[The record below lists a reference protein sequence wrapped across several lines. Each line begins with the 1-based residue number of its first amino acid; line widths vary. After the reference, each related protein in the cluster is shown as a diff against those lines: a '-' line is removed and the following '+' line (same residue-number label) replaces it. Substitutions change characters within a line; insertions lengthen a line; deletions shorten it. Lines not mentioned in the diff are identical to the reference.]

1 MLVVAFRKVMNGYY
15 NNRQLISEADMFL
28 WQSRGDQKAET
39 ENQLVSAQDW
49 ALRSKYH
56 ATKILQR
63 ESDSK
68 CRVSKQLGEATD
80 HIILYQHVQYWQQNS
95 T

>member
-1 MLVVAFRKVMNGYY
+1 MRAK
-15 NNRQLISEADMFL
+15 SE
-28 WQSRGDQKAET
+28 SEIIT
-39 ENQLVSAQDW
+39 AQDQ
-49 ALRSKYH
+49 LLESKYH

>member
-1 MLVVAFRKVMNGYY
+1 M
-15 NNRQLISEADMFL
+15 
-28 WQSRGDQKAET
+28 KAESGS
-39 ENQLVSAQDW
+39 EIIPAQDQ
-49 ALRSKYH
+49 LLESKYH

-80 HIILYQHVQYWQQNS
+80 HIISACPILATERYIKRHDAECAGLHFKYTPGDRVQS
-95 T
+95 